1 MRFNGNMETLKNN
14 VLVLGQELDDFN
26 LLQSLLNHVPC
37 RVAIAKSPEQA
48 VTLSSQTLPSLVILS
63 GNCHQWSADF
73 VNQLRKQAQKC
84 GVTIVALTDCHAPS
98 WLYQESH
105 LGVDGYLVKP
115 VATDIL
121 MSVVESARLRQF
133 CCFQ

>member
-1 MRFNGNMETLKNN
+1 METLKNN
-14 VLVLGQELDDFN
+14 VLLLGQELDDLN

-37 RVAIAKSPEQA
+37 QVAIAKSPEQA
-48 VTLSSQTLPSLVILS
+48 VTLSGQTLPCLVILS

-73 VNQLRKQAQKC
+73 VHQLREQAQKC

-98 WLYQESH
+98 WFDREHH

-121 MSVVESARLRQF
+121 MSVVESAKLRQF
-133 CCFQ
+133 CCFP

>member
-1 MRFNGNMETLKNN
+1 METLKNH
-14 VLVLGQELDDFN
+14 VLLLGQELDDLN
-26 LLQSLLNHVPC
+26 LLQSLLNQVPC

-63 GNCHQWSADF
+63 GNYHQWSADF
-73 VNQLRKQAQKC
+73 VHQLREQAQKC
-84 GVTIVALTDCHAPS
+84 GVTIIALTDCHAPS
-98 WLYQESH
+98 WLHRESP

-121 MSVVESARLRQF
+121 MSVVESARLRRV